1 MNYHLQASILDSWIH
16 SFVYVRNVCA
26 HHSRLWDKIL
36 AIAPQLPPG
45 KLWDPVRS
53 GNKRLYCIAMTLNWM
68 LAHDSV
74 DQTMHAEWKSTLS
87 KLVACLFARFPQFQ
101 GLTGF
106 PPDWENL
113 EVMEIGLIRG
123 TGLHS
128 VGRPHSVCLPS
139 FGVAGLIRGGGLPRP
154 QISGGPPRPQARPI
168 GHWQHWNW
176 QHFHIGNIF
185 HPQKNFFVHT
195 LAPRSGI
202 WYTIS
207 MRLTG

>member
-1 MNYHLQASILDSWIH
+1 MPNTRAGPLARFVGECPSRARFLFMAQIIVKHSYPHHLQASILDSWIY

-74 DQTMHAEWKSTLS
+74 DQAMHAEWKLTLS
-87 KLVACLFARFPQFQ
+87 KLIASLFAHFPQFQ

-113 EVMEIGLIRG
+113 EVWK
-123 TGLHS
+123 S
-128 VGRPHSVCLPS
+128 V
-139 FGVAGLIRGGGLPRP
+139 
-154 QISGGPPRPQARPI
+154 
-168 GHWQHWNW
+168 
-176 QHFHIGNIF
+176 
-185 HPQKNFFVHT
+185 
-195 LAPRSGI
+195 
-202 WYTIS
+202 
-207 MRLTG
+207 

>member
-1 MNYHLQASILDSWIH
+1 MAQIIVKHSYPDHLQASILDSWIH

-101 GLTGF
+101 RLTGF

-113 EVMEIGLIRG
+113 EVWK
-123 TGLHS
+123 S
-128 VGRPHSVCLPS
+128 V
-139 FGVAGLIRGGGLPRP
+139 
-154 QISGGPPRPQARPI
+154 
-168 GHWQHWNW
+168 
-176 QHFHIGNIF
+176 
-185 HPQKNFFVHT
+185 
-195 LAPRSGI
+195 
-202 WYTIS
+202 
-207 MRLTG
+207 